1 MKNKKLLCSVCF
13 LFTFMSVLW
22 GQSITVKGN
31 VTSKTDGQPVI
42 GASVVEATATANGT
56 ITDLDGNFTLS
67 VPANSTLKITYIG
80 YKPVTVKSAAIVN
93 VLLEEDTQMVDEVV
107 VTGYTTQRKADLTG
121 AVSVV
126 KVDEIQKQGENNP
139 VKALQGRVPGMNI
152 TADGNPSGSATV
164 RIRGIGTLNN
174 NDPLYII
181 DGFPSEDGMSTLD
194 PAEIETIDILKDAS
208 ATAIY
213 GARGA
218 NGVVVITTKSG
229 GKEGKATVT
238 FDSYVGFKK
247 IAKKLDV
254 LSTAEFAML
263 DYERR
268 VYDATTQEDWDKDI
282 TAFETLY
289 KI

>member
-67 VPANSTLKITYIG
+67 VPVNSTLKITYIG

-139 VKALQGRVPGMNI
+139 VKALQGRVYEHY
-152 TADGNPSGSATV
+152 SGWKSE
-164 RIRGIGTLNN
+164 RIGYRTYSRYRYAEQQRSS
-174 NDPLYII
+174 LYYRW
-181 DGFPSEDGMSTLD
+181 SSYQSRY
-194 PAEIETIDILKDAS
+194 ARIERK
-208 ATAIY
+208 
-213 GARGA
+213 RH
-218 NGVVVITTKSG
+218 
-229 GKEGKATVT
+229 
-238 FDSYVGFKK
+238 
-247 IAKKLDV
+247 
-254 LSTAEFAML
+254 
-263 DYERR
+263 
-268 VYDATTQEDWDKDI
+268 
-282 TAFETLY
+282 
-289 KI
+289 

>member
-1 MKNKKLLCSVCF
+1 
-13 LFTFMSVLW
+13 MSVLW

-152 TADGNPSGSATV
+152 TADGNPSGSGYRTYSRYRYAEQQRSSLYYRWSSYQSRYA
-164 RIRGIGTLNN
+164 RI
-174 NDPLYII
+174 
-181 DGFPSEDGMSTLD
+181 
-194 PAEIETIDILKDAS
+194 
-208 ATAIY
+208 
-213 GARGA
+213 
-218 NGVVVITTKSG
+218 
-229 GKEGKATVT
+229 
-238 FDSYVGFKK
+238 
-247 IAKKLDV
+247 
-254 LSTAEFAML
+254 
-263 DYERR
+263 ERKR
-268 VYDATTQEDWDKDI
+268 H
-282 TAFETLY
+282 
-289 KI
+289 

>member
-1 MKNKKLLCSVCF
+1 MQR
-13 LFTFMSVLW
+13 LFPVYFHVSPL

-126 KVDEIQKQGENNP
+126 KVDEIQKQGGE
-139 VKALQGRVPGMNI
+139 QPGES
-152 TADGNPSGSATV
+152 TSRPRARYEHYSGWKSE
-164 RIRGIGTLNN
+164 RIGYRTYSRYRYAEQQRSS
-174 NDPLYII
+174 LYYRW
-181 DGFPSEDGMSTLD
+181 SSYQSWY
-194 PAEIETIDILKDAS
+194 ARIERK
-208 ATAIY
+208 
-213 GARGA
+213 RH
-218 NGVVVITTKSG
+218 
-229 GKEGKATVT
+229 
-238 FDSYVGFKK
+238 
-247 IAKKLDV
+247 
-254 LSTAEFAML
+254 
-263 DYERR
+263 
-268 VYDATTQEDWDKDI
+268 
-282 TAFETLY
+282 
-289 KI
+289 